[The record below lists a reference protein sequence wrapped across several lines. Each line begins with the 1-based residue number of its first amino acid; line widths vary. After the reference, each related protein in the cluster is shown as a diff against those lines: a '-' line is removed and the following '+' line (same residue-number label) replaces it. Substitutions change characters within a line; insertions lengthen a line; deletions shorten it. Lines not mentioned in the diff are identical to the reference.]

1 MRRYGYYPLGQEL
14 NGIVLLFFFGLLSLA
29 ATNSAA
35 RGRENSEEQEKCY
48 AAFAAQGLSEK
59 EVWEVSE
66 REVLKVCGSIPTYPV
81 NQVWHAN
88 RDRPVGIVEQSAE
101 LTECYQALD
110 AVGVSPDEVL
120 DVSKERLI
128 EVCGIVPALLD

>member
-1 MRRYGYYPLGQEL
+1 MRWFAYYLMGREV
-14 NGIVLLFFFGLLSLA
+14 NGIVLLFFLGFLSLA
-29 ATNSAA
+29 ATGAADSGARNSA
-35 RGRENSEEQEKCY
+35 EQEKCY
-48 AAFAAQGLSEK
+48 EAFAAQGLSEK

-88 RDRPVGIVEQSAE
+88 RDRPSGIVEKSAE
-101 LTECYQALD
+101 LTECYQALE

-128 EVCGIVPALLD
+128 EVCGIVPALLR